1 MIQSI
6 YIFWQNWLGRLEYSG
21 EIWVHIYDYMLH
33 CLSWLTVGFALFLAF
48 SIIYNLVHFIWRLIA

>member
-6 YIFWQNWLGRLEYSG
+6 YNFWQNWLGRLEYSG

-33 CLSWLTVGFALFLAF
+33 CLSWLTVGFALFF
-48 SIIYNLVHFIWRLIA
+48 GIFYNL